1 MKKLLLLLT
10 LFAGG
15 LFGAGCDND
24 EQLQGHYNYE
34 ATVLYKGVDCHD
46 TYLISLKN
54 LDESSDITEGIYYAD
69 NLAPEFKVD
78 GLKIYLNCRQPTI
91 NDVSICTTLG
101 PTYHH
106 VVVTSSAKAEE

>member
-78 GLKIYLNCRQPTI
+78 GLKIYLNCQPLREMLLPI
-91 NDVSICTTLG
+91 FCKPLLAG
-101 PTYHH
+101 HKRELFQ
-106 VVVTSSAKAEE
+106 AC